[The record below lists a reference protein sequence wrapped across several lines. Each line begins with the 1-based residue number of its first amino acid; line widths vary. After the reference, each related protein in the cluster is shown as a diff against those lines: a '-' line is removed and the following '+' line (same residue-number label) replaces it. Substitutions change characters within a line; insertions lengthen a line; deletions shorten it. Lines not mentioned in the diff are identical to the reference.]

1 MKYFNDERKLDKR
14 YVDQITDYFKYKWD
28 NDKNSFLETE
38 DDLMILQNLVK
49 KSEKTVVD
57 LYTKFIYMTVMK
69 RFNRFFTIKKEEM
82 SMSTIGVSL
91 YQYYSNKTFK

>member
-49 KSEKTVVD
+49 K
-57 LYTKFIYMTVMK
+57 
-69 RFNRFFTIKKEEM
+69 
-82 SMSTIGVSL
+82 
-91 YQYYSNKTFK
+91 